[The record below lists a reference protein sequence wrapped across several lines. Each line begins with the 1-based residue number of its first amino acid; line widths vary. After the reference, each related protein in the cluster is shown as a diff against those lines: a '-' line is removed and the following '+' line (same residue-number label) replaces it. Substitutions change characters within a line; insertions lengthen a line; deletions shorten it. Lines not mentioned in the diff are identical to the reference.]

1 VPAIVKGAELTVFSR
16 RPARRA
22 AAEGRAPSRRRSAL
36 ARVTARAVVPVA
48 AVGGLAGL
56 SLAAPAVTTAAPAA
70 AHLTSARAVPAIGH
84 PILTKARVA
93 PLPTSECEAQI
104 GIACYSP
111 VQYRV
116 AYNLNP
122 LYKGGI
128 TGAGRTIVIVDSFG
142 SPTIANDLHVFDQ
155 QWGFPDPDLQVMKFG
170 NVPPFDPNDSTM
182 VGWAQETTLDVEYAH
197 SIAPG
202 AKIVLAETPVAEVEG
217 TSGLPE
223 MMNAEKS
230 LIDRGIGDVI
240 TQSFGATENTF
251 PGFDSGDFSSLLNL
265 RFAFKDALA
274 HGVTVLA
281 SSGDDGA
288 TDAQSDG
295 SALYPMRVNSWPS
308 SDPLVTS
315 VGGTQLKLDDSGNKL
330 SPDVVWNDGFGA
342 GGGGLSGVFKRPL
355 FQVGVA
361 KDVGKQR
368 GTPDISMSAAVDG
381 GAWVYYSF
389 VTPDSPW
396 HIFGGTS
403 EASPIFSGIV
413 ALAGQVAHH
422 RLGLLNPG
430 LYALGALSQHG
441 VKSTGIV
448 DVTSGNNSFAGV
460 TGFDAGT
467 GYDLASGWGT
477 IDAAKFVPALARLG

>member
-1 VPAIVKGAELTVFSR
+1 LTVFSR

-22 AAEGRAPSRRRSAL
+22 APEGRTASRPRSAL
-36 ARVTARAVVPVA
+36 ARVATRAVVPVA

-56 SLAAPAVTTAAPAA
+56 SLAAPAVTAAAPAA

-84 PILTKARVA
+84 PILTKALTA
-93 PLPTSECEAQI
+93 PMSTTDCQAQL

-111 VQYRV
+111 VQYRT

-170 NVPPFDPNDSTM
+170 NVPPFDASDPTM

-197 SIAPG
+197 AIAPG
-202 AKIVLAETPVAEVEG
+202 AKIVLAETAVAEEEG
-217 TSGLPE
+217 TSGFPE
-223 MMNAEKS
+223 MMSAEKS

-251 PGFDSGDFSSLLNL
+251 PGFDTGDFSSLLNL
-265 RFAFKDALA
+265 RFAFKDAFA

-288 TDAQSDG
+288 TDAESDG
-295 SALYPMRVNSWPS
+295 STLYPFRVNSWPS

-315 VGGTQLKLDDSGNKL
+315 VGGTQLNLDNNGNKL

-342 GGGGLSGVFKRPL
+342 GGGGVSGVFPRPIYQSL
-355 FQVGVA
+355 VTKA
-361 KDVGKQR
+361 VGKKR

-389 VTPDSPW
+389 VNPASPW

-413 ALAGQVAHH
+413 ALANQVAHH

>member
-1 VPAIVKGAELTVFSR
+1 MTVFFR
-16 RPARRA
+16 RLARSAASAGRA
-22 AAEGRAPSRRRSAL
+22 APRGRSAL
-36 ARVTARAVVPVA
+36 RRVTARAVLPIA
-48 AVGGLAGL
+48 AAGGLAAW
-56 SLAAPAVTTAAPAA
+56 SLAVPAVSAVAPAA
-70 AHLTSARAVPAIGH
+70 SAAHATSVRPVPAIGG
-84 PILTKARVA
+84 PVLTKALTA
-93 PLPTSECEAQI
+93 PISTTQCQVQF

-116 AYNLNP
+116 AYDLNP
-122 LYKGGI
+122 LYSGQALHRAI

-155 QWGFPDPDLQVMKFG
+155 QWGFPDPDLQIMQFG
-170 NVPPFDPNDSTM
+170 AVPPFDPNDPTM
-182 VGWAQETTLDVEYAH
+182 VGWAEETTLDVEYAH

-223 MMNAEKS
+223 MMNAEQS
-230 LIDRGIGDVI
+230 LINRGIGDVI

-251 PGFDSGDFSSLLNL
+251 PGFSSGDFSSLLNL
-265 RFAFKDALA
+265 RYAFKDALV

-288 TDAQSDG
+288 TDAESD
-295 SALYPMRVNSWPS
+295 ATTPYPMRVNSWPS

-315 VGGTQLKLDDSGNKL
+315 IGGSMLNLDDNGNRL

-342 GGGGLSGVFKRPL
+342 GGGGLSGVFSRPIY
-355 FQVGVA
+355 QIGVRQ
-361 KDVGKQR
+361 DVGKSR
-368 GTPDISMSAAVDG
+368 GTPDISMSAAVNG

-389 VTPDSPW
+389 GARPGW

-413 ALAGQVAHH
+413 ALADQVAGH
-422 RLGLLNPG
+422 RLGLINPG
-430 LYALGALSQHG
+430 LYLLGALSQHG
-441 VKSTGIV
+441 DHHTGLV
-448 DVTSGNNSFAGV
+448 DITSGDNSFAGV
-460 TGFDAGT
+460 TGFNATT

-477 IDAAKFVPALARLG
+477 IDAARFVAALARVG